1 MVGLLENDYIRPDT
15 KTPGLKEAREKLV
28 YYNMDEAERAAYDR
42 HVDAI
47 MIQNDVLGTA
57 KLEGLVE
64 GRMKGLEEGRVEG
77 REEGREE
84 GLVEGEEKG
93 ILKVARNMKEKNMP
107 MDIIIQMTGLTA
119 EDIERL

>member
-1 MVGLLENDYIRPDT
+1 
-15 KTPGLKEAREKLV
+15 
-28 YYNMDEAERAAYDR
+28 MDEAERAAYDR

>member
-1 MVGLLENDYIRPDT
+1 MR
-15 KTPGLKEAREKLV
+15 
-28 YYNMDEAERAAYDR
+28 
-42 HVDAI
+42 
-47 MIQNDVLGTA
+47 
-57 KLEGLVE
+57 
-64 GRMKGLEEGRVEG
+64 GREEGERREG
-77 REEGREE
+77 TESGSEQEGGGRRWEEGREE